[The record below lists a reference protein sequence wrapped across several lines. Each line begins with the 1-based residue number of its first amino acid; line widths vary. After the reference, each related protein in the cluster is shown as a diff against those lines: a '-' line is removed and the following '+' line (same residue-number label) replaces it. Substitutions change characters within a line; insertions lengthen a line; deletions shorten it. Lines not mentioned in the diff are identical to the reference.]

1 MSADA
6 KVWPLEDGSGQWGA
20 VHDGPCKCGKHE
32 YDLLSATLLEVEECM
47 GTEMKWEIFQFGN
60 GPGLRGYR
68 V

>member
-6 KVWPLEDGSGQWGA
+6 KVWPDDDFFWGA

-32 YDLLSATLLEVEECM
+32 PGMLSDMLREVEECM
-47 GTEMKWEIFQFGN
+47 EGQLRWEIFQFGD

-68 V
+68 